1 MKLLKKLKKLLKKL
15 KQLLRKA
22 FRVSTDTALRDLEA
36 TRQKLLRA
44 VQDAQAEHRALH
56 EEIDDL
62 YDKIEVLAQRK
73 IAEIHESARA
83 ARVADRINELLK

>member
-1 MKLLKKLKKLLKKL
+1 MKLLKKLKQLLKKL
-15 KQLLRKA
+15 KRLLRKA

-36 TRQKLLRA
+36 ARQKLLRA
-44 VQDAQAEHRALH
+44 AQDARTEQRALR

-62 YDKIEVLAQRK
+62 YDKIEVLTQRK
-73 IAEIHESARA
+73 IAEIEESVRA